1 MQHSHANDSASFEIV
16 VDESVND
23 YETIAL
29 ENAELHEWKSIK
41 GIFKGKTKSK
51 IRKKKQIFNLK
62 EDCSDESGNDPIMQ
76 REQHVKHK
84 CSPYLDTWS
93 TKKIQN
99 VSKMSSVDAFFQ
111 SML

>member
-16 VDESVND
+16 VDESVYD

-41 GIFKGKTKSK
+41 GIFKDKTKSK
-51 IRKKKQIFNLK
+51 IRKKKQIVNLK

-76 REQHVKHK
+76 RE
-84 CSPYLDTWS
+84 
-93 TKKIQN
+93 
-99 VSKMSSVDAFFQ
+99 
-111 SML
+111 

>member
-1 MQHSHANDSASFEIV
+1 M
-16 VDESVND
+16 DESVYD

-29 ENAELHEWKSIK
+29 ENAELSKEKSIK

-84 CSPYLDTWS
+84 CSPSLDTCS
-93 TKKIQN
+93 PEK
-99 VSKMSSVDAFFQ
+99 SRLFQ
-111 SML
+111 K